1 MKIILI
7 VGPSGSG
14 KDTLLRHARKA
25 LESQHGFIFSKRYIT
40 RPPDTNEDNYY
51 VDQYAFEQL
60 CRGGFFLATWEA
72 HNNLYGIPHHIFI
85 TSETSSAI
93 VCSISR
99 TAISDF
105 EKIYS
110 DSVTINVT
118 ASDEILRE
126 RLAKRGRED
135 ELSINRRIQRAKL
148 PIQSN
153 KLITFDNSVAL
164 EESKRGFTSLLYN
177 LSQADQKD
185 KILTFTNS
193 TVQDCVP

>member
-14 KDTLLRHARKA
+14 KDTLLRHARKTF
-25 LESQHGFIFSKRYIT
+25 ESQNRFIFSKRYIT

-72 HNNLYGIPHHIFI
+72 HNNLYGIPHHIF
-85 TSETSSAI
+85 TTNKAPSAI

-105 EKIYS
+105 EKVYS
-110 DSVTINVT
+110 DTITINVT
-118 ASDEILRE
+118 VNDEILRE
-126 RLAKRGRED
+126 RLITRGRED
-135 ELSINRRIQRAKL
+135 TLSINKRIQRAKL
-148 PIQSN
+148 PIQSK
-153 KLITFDNSVAL
+153 KLIAFDNSAAL
-164 EESKRGFTSLLYN
+164 SESKRGFTSLLYN
-177 LSQADQKD
+177 LSQADHA
-185 KILTFTNS
+185 LTTNTS
-193 TVQDCVP
+193 V